1 MHTKMTE
8 LDKRL
13 AKAARECSA
22 EAVRRTLAAGRPVTF
37 IAGNKVLR
45 RWPDGHEEVLE
56 ELPPR

>member
-1 MHTKMTE
+1 MTE
-8 LDKRL
+8 LDKKL

-37 IAGNKVLR
+37 IADNKVLR